1 LAQAVFVLRAF
12 IVGCCCQFPNAA
24 AVMSWT
30 EQWVSAVEAI
40 RSDLGYDNSAEQLR
54 ALTKTGLL
62 KLTDLRDNPDRFFEA
77 HRLLAERAPT
87 LGPGFWIR
95 FTVHYNLCFGSVLA
109 VGSEEQIQQL
119 DDIQQNGL
127 LGCFALTEKL
137 AGVNSGMVV
146 QTTADWDDEARE
158 FVLESA
164 SEGAHKN
171 WISQG
176 LIADLACVVADLRL
190 HGRSYGAHAF
200 LVEFRKDGK
209 VLPNIEL
216 GDMGE
221 KTVGNDL
228 DNAWIAFHKMRVPHR
243 TLLSR
248 YAEVIPGNGGS
259 YVSKAKG
266 FNNMMMIGQ
275 RLFSGRVAVSQAALT
290 FTRKLYDS
298 TRTFSDGKVVW
309 GPNGNTRLTA
319 IPQLNALYSHA
330 DSRLKR
336 LEAFLSECQGQLAGH
351 LKSETLPSAQLQD
364 AIACAKI
371 VASETSI
378 DLCFR
383 LKQDVGSFALMG
395 HKGFDQMDFLQACK
409 FAEGDSR
416 ILMQKLARDRVRS
429 SKQIGS
435 EKEQSLAAELKQVAG
450 QGPQAW
456 DENFERVYELAWAVV
471 TRIVGNFV
479 PGEPLP
485 LPIGLSRL

>member
-1 LAQAVFVLRAF
+1 LSQTNTVLRAF
-12 IVGCCCQFPNAA
+12 TAGCCYHFPDA
-24 AVMSWT
+24 AVAMSWT
-30 EQWVSAVEAI
+30 GQWISAVEAI
-40 RSDLGYDNSAEQLR
+40 RSDLGFDDSAQQLR

-77 HRLLAERAPT
+77 HRLLAERAPS

-95 FTVHYNLCFGSVLA
+95 FTVHHNLCFGTVLA

-119 DDIQQNGL
+119 DDIQQKGL

-176 LIADLACVVADLRL
+176 YVADLACVVADLRVNGQS
-190 HGRSYGAHAF
+190 HGPHAF
-200 LVEFRKDGK
+200 LVEFRRDGK

-216 GDMGE
+216 GDMGQ

-228 DNAWIAFHKMRVPHR
+228 DNAWIAFHKMRVPHK

-266 FNNMMMIGQ
+266 FTNMMMIGQ
-275 RLFSGRVAVSQAALT
+275 RLFSGRVAVAQAALC
-290 FTRKLYDS
+290 FTRKLYES

-309 GPNGNTRLTA
+309 GPKGNSRLTA
-319 IPQLNALYSHA
+319 IPQLNALYGHA
-330 DSRLKR
+330 DRRLKR
-336 LEAFLSECQGQLAGH
+336 LETFLSECERQLGGH
-351 LKSETLPSAQLQD
+351 LKTDTVPPVQLQD

-371 VASETSI
+371 AASETSI

-395 HKGFDQMDFLQACK
+395 QKGFDQMDFLQACK

-416 ILMQKLARDRVRS
+416 ILMQKLARDRVRI
-429 SKQIGS
+429 SKQIGT

-450 QGPQAW
+450 QGPHAW
-456 DENFERVYELAWAVV
+456 DENFEQVYELAWTVV
-471 TRIVGNFV
+471 TRIVDNFV
-479 PGEPLP
+479 PGEPLT